1 MNKSD
6 TVFLVGLACLIAVF
20 GFMVVVISVSF
31 APYVQSQN
39 VMDLNKDHLDKGP
52 LVFDDGVTMEG
63 GSYKSATPYII
74 TDNKTGVEYIVISEW
89 NDRRLFPKVITPRL
103 DQEGKPMVSEAWLS
117 AREAA
122 NDA

>member
-6 TVFLVGLACLIAVF
+6 AIFWVSLAAVF
-20 GFMVVVISVSF
+20 VFTLVLLSLPLVSC
-31 APYVQSQN
+31 VSSQIE
-39 VMDLNKDHLDKGP
+39 MDLNKDPLNKGP

-63 GSYKSATPYII
+63 GSYKTATPYII